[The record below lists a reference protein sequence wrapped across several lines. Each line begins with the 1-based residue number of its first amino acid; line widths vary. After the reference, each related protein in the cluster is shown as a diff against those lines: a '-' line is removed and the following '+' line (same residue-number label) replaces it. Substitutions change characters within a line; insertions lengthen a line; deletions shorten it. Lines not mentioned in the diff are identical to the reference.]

1 MGKRSN
7 FTESSL
13 ILYFVLFSPRLRVVS
28 AAWLSLS
35 LLLMDLVVMV
45 TERVEFS
52 PVTVSAP
59 QSSSSL

>member
-1 MGKRSN
+1 MGKRFI

-13 ILYFVLFSPRLRVVS
+13 SLYFVLFSPRLRVVS
-28 AAWLSLS
+28 AAWVSLS
-35 LLLMDLVVMV
+35 LLLMDLVV

>member
-28 AAWLSLS
+28 AAWVSLS
-35 LLLMDLVVMV
+35 LLLMDLVV

>member
-13 ILYFVLFSPRLRVVS
+13 NLYFVLFFPRLRVVS
-28 AAWLSLS
+28 AAWLFLS
-35 LLLMDLVVMV
+35 LLLMDLVV

-59 QSSSSL
+59 QSRSSL

>member
-35 LLLMDLVVMV
+35 LLLMDLVV

>member
-28 AAWLSLS
+28 AAWLFLS
-35 LLLMDLVVMV
+35 LLLMDLVV

>member
-7 FTESSL
+7 LTESSL
-13 ILYFVLFSPRLRVVS
+13 ILYFVLFSSRLRVVS

-35 LLLMDLVVMV
+35 LLLMDLVV

>member
-13 ILYFVLFSPRLRVVS
+13 ILYFVLSSPILRVVS

-35 LLLMDLVVMV
+35 LLLMDLVV